1 VSRVRWVGS
10 LGVVLGVGSGCA
22 DNAASGT
29 GLPSGDVESLRIEPA
44 EVVLRPRTGTPQ
56 SVDFTAYATF
66 PGGEEVPID
75 LVSWSSSNLSAGDI
89 DSDGVFNSVDTNGGV
104 TEITATHLGITG
116 TASLSVVY
124 TQDVLEDGLGNGVA
138 DAFRAASPTPSDRP
152 SLLYPLDGVRVPRNL
167 EGLVFL
173 WDQPNPG
180 TVQRLAFES
189 DITDISVYRTGA
201 DRWFATSDL
210 WARIAASNRNGRVR
224 VYVEGGQWNGSTLTN
239 VVRGPELELTV
250 NRLDARGS
258 VLYWSTTSMGVR
270 RIPLGSAESSSFY
283 GTEDVQ
289 GGCIGCHAVNN
300 ATDQVV
306 VTYDGVNG
314 MFEILDCASGEPSV
328 QVDRNQDHRVTF
340 TTVSPD
346 GQYLVAAQGGN
357 LHVYRMADGQKLQ
370 TFDYLLDM
378 TQPDFAPS
386 GDRIAAVRMAWGNTS
401 DFRFDG
407 GEIVS
412 IPFADGQLGTPAL
425 IVPTDNVHNFYY
437 PAWSPDGEWLAYN
450 RTVGGAYASPGAEI
464 FLTDKAG
471 SQHIRLDT
479 ANGEGELQNSY
490 TRWGPLPDDDLL
502 WLAYS
507 SKRNYP
513 ADFGSNPQIWVT
525 AIDTEKAAAGEDP
538 SSAPF
543 WLPGQD
549 PGADNHL
556 PQWWDQ

>member
-1 VSRVRWVGS
+1 MTRAILLMATLSF
-10 LGVVLGVGSGCA
+10 GCEERTA
-22 DNAASGT
+22 GT
-29 GLPSGDVESLRIEPA
+29 GLPSGDVQSIRVEPA
-44 EVVLRPRTGTPQ
+44 EVVLRPRTGTAEA
-56 SVDFTAYATF
+56 VTFTAYATF

-89 DSDGVFNSVDTNGGV
+89 DSNGAFTSVDTNGGV

-116 TASLSVVY
+116 NASLSVVY
-124 TQDVLEDGLGNGVA
+124 TQDVLEDELSSTVA
-138 DAFRAASPTPSDRP
+138 DAFRGASPTTGERP
-152 SLLYPLDGVRVPRNL
+152 ALVYPPDGVRVPRNL
-167 EGLVFL
+167 NGLAFL
-173 WDQPNPG
+173 WDTPNAG

-189 DITDISVYRTGA
+189 DITDISVYRTGT

-210 WARIAASNRNGRVR
+210 WSRIAASNRNGKVR
-224 VYVEGGQWNGSTLTN
+224 VYVEGGQWDGSTLSN
-239 VVRGPELELTV
+239 VVRGPEIELTV

-270 RIPLGSAESSSFY
+270 RIPLGATESTSFY

-289 GGCIGCHAVNN
+289 GGCVGCHAINN
-300 ATDQVV
+300 ATDRMV

-314 MFEILDCASGEPSV
+314 MFEILDCETGEPEV
-328 QVDRNQDHRVTF
+328 QVGRNEQRRVTF

-346 GQYLVAAQGGN
+346 GEYLLAAQGGD
-357 LHVYRMADGQKLQ
+357 LHLYRMSDGQHVQ

-378 TQPDFAPS
+378 TQPDFSPT

-412 IPFADGQLGTPAL
+412 IPFSDGVLGDPVL
-425 IVPTDNVHNFYY
+425 IVPTDNTYNFYY

-450 RTVGGAYASPGAEI
+450 RTIGAAYASPAAEI
-464 FLTDKAG
+464 FLTDKDG
-471 SQHIRLDT
+471 TQHIRLDT

-490 TRWGPLPDDDLL
+490 TRWGPLPDDDVL

-507 SKRNYP
+507 SKRSYP